1 MLTSALGRL
10 FGGGGFGAAARAHEP
25 TATASPPA
33 PLRTPTSRNSTA
45 TASRAR
51 RRGGFSAAEALGR
64 RLQLAASLAQLDA
77 AVRDAARLI
86 AAPTPS
92 SGPKA
97 SALELEWRRRW
108 RPQSFRA

>member
-1 MLTSALGRL
+1 MFTSALGRL

-33 PLRTPTSRNSTA
+33 PLARASRSSTA

-77 AVRDAARLI
+77 AVRDAARPI